1 MIRKQLIRI
10 SKIFSMSAVV
20 SSVLLSGLSANAAV
34 KIESVPGEYIV
45 RLKPQAMKSMSVRQ
59 LSQDLG
65 AYIKST
71 IPGQNIV
78 VVKRPVFEMQKS
90 SVKSLAQNDQVEF
103 VEPNYIYRINKKSND
118 PLFAN
123 LWGLSNIGQKDSNG
137 KVGKA
142 GIDVN
147 IEKAWDIQTGS
158 KKIIVAVID
167 TGIDYNHPDLKANM
181 WVNTAEKNGKKGV
194 DDDGNGVIDD
204 IYGYNSVANNG
215 DPMDDQGHGSH
226 CAGTIGAKGNDG
238 KGIVGVNWDTSLMAV
253 KFLDKDGSGSLE
265 NAIRAIDY
273 ATKMG
278 AKVLSNSWGGG
289 GFSQA
294 LMDAIKR
301 SEKAGTIFIAAAGND
316 YNNNDTSATY
326 PAGYNVDNVVSVAAV
341 NNQGIKADF
350 SNYGKKTVH
359 IGAPGVNIYSST
371 GGKYDYFSGTSMATP
386 HFSGVAALVWAQ
398 EPGLSAKALK
408 QRLLDTAKH
417 ISGLSGKTKT
427 GGIVDAY
434 AALTNRSSGPDMND
448 PANWNTITMNYASP
462 SPYVSSSNEAHTID
476 MPTGTKEFA
485 LYFENL
491 ETEPGYDTVQ
501 IYDGAG
507 KLLQTLSGSN
517 SDFYTDTITGTKA
530 KIVFKSDSSVEK
542 SGWSITKAAVR

>member
-1 MIRKQLIRI
+1 
-10 SKIFSMSAVV
+10 MSG
-20 SSVLLSGLSANAAV
+20 VLVGALNAQAAV
-34 KIESVPGEYIV
+34 KIEAVPGEYIV
-45 RLKPQAMKSMSVRQ
+45 RLKPQVMKSMNARK

-65 AYIKST
+65 AYIKSA
-71 IPGQNIV
+71 IPSQNII

-103 VEPNYIYRINKKSND
+103 VEPNYIYRMNKKAND
-118 PLFAN
+118 PLFGN
-123 LWGLSNIGQKDSNG
+123 LWGLSNLGQKDSEG

-142 GIDVN
+142 GVDVN

-158 KKIIVAVID
+158 KKVVVAIID

-194 DDDGNGVIDD
+194 DDDGNGVVDD
-204 IYGYNSVANNG
+204 IYGYNAVANNG
-215 DPMDDQGHGSH
+215 NPLDDQGHGSH

-238 KGIVGVNWDTSLMAV
+238 KGIVGVNWDTSMMAV
-253 KFLDKDGSGSLE
+253 KFLDKDGSGTLE
-265 NAIRAIDY
+265 NAIKAIDY

-278 AKVLSNSWGGG
+278 AKVMSNSWGGG

-294 LMDAIKR
+294 LLDAIKN
-301 SEKAGTIFIAAAGND
+301 SEKAGAIFIAAAGNE

-326 PAGYNVDNVVSVAAV
+326 PAGYNVDNIVSVAAV
-341 NNQGIKADF
+341 DNQGVKADF

-371 GGKYDYFSGTSMATP
+371 GGKYEYFSGTSMATP
-386 HFSGVAALVWAQ
+386 HVSGVAALVWAQ
-398 EPGLSAKALK
+398 EPALTAKSLK

-448 PANWNTITMNYASP
+448 PANWNTIAMNYASP
-462 SPYVSSSNEAHTID
+462 SPYISSTNETYTVD
-476 MPTGTKEFA
+476 MPAGTKEFA
-485 LYFENL
+485 LYFEKL
-491 ETEPGYDTVQ
+491 DTEPSYDTVQ
-501 IYDGAG
+501 IFDASG
-507 KLLQTLSGSN
+507 KLLQTLSGLN
-517 SDFYTDTITGTKA
+517 SEFYTDTISGSQA